1 MRETQALALDL
12 GESPGSNAVFREH
25 AFRRAGRMKFIST
38 VIPSGASRDPLF
50 IPLIRLLSREPV
62 LSYKPNYEYR

>member
-12 GESPGSNAVFREH
+12 GESSGSNAVLKGH

-38 VIPSGASRDPLF
+38 VIPSGAVEGPAVY
-50 IPLIRLLSREPV
+50 PLIRPPSREPV
-62 LSYKPNYEYR
+62 LSYQPNYEYR